1 MLNSRRLRENNFL
14 TLDSYYRYSF
24 PTQMFKASLAIV
36 AGIGC
41 GFLLSAGGQKL
52 LNKMETARCSDAP
65 GHQLVSLTSF
75 VGDAKYCLP
84 RYTTGSFTAH

>member
-36 AGIGC
+36 AGIAC
-41 GFLLSAGGQKL
+41 GLLLSAGEQKL

-84 RYTTGSFTAH
+84 RYATGSFTAH